1 MLGFMVL
8 LSQLTDVGNVTK
20 EQFLNRFYSMKT
32 AGGYYVVVIE
42 DPNAGKV
49 IGGKSL
55 GKLVVTII
63 VQLARHFH
71 CYKLSL
77 DCIDRLVP
85 FYENIGFKREPN
97 NANYLNMRFHGE
109 KATEQSHL

>member
-1 MLGFMVL
+1 LKYNKRIIYRLEIDKICLQRGRL
-8 LSQLTDVGNVTK
+8 ED
-20 EQFLNRFYSMKT
+20 
-32 AGGYYVVVIE
+32 VVV
-42 DPNAGKV
+42 NNTYR
-49 IGGKSL
+49 GKSL
-55 GKLVVTII
+55 GKLIVTII
-63 VQLARHFH
+63 VQLAHYFH

-109 KATEQSHL
+109 EATGQSHL